1 MSLILVICC
10 CVFALKLCDIKQQ
23 TFIIPQFLRIVN
35 LSGSGSRSL
44 MRWKWKC
51 PLGLQPS
58 EILTRAGWPASK
70 LTHWY
75 LPGGLSSHFIK
86 LLERPYVWQLPFPR
100 QAIQEREKGESH
112 NAFYILIIEVML
124 CHSHLTQFIRN
135 ESLSPATLK
144 GEEYWALHLKER
156 HIKNL

>member
-23 TFIIPQFLRIVN
+23 TFISPQLLWIVN
-35 LSGSGSRSL
+35 VSGSGSRSL
-44 MRWKWKC
+44 MRRKQKC

-70 LTHWY
+70 LTQWY

-86 LLERPYVWQLPFPR
+86 LLECPYVWQLPFPR

-112 NAFYILIIEVML
+112 NAFYIIIMEVLL
-124 CHSHLTQFIRN
+124 CHSHLTRFIWN
-135 ESLSPATLK
+135 ELLSPATPK
-144 GEEYWALHLKER
+144 GEEY
-156 HIKNL
+156 

>member
-112 NAFYILIIEVML
+112 NAFYILIL
-124 CHSHLTQFIRN
+124 KDKHCHFSYILSVRS
-135 ESLSPATLK
+135 ESPSLVHIHE
-144 GEEYWALHLKER
+144 EEY
-156 HIKNL
+156 